1 MVYCRDVRVRRY
13 LNYLVNRFFSPECL
27 SRNITII
34 EVGKAAMPVLFF
46 SYLAHVTPVTID
58 VAFRCEVVLQQHISN
73 LKVLAKDCGHEGSL
87 GF

>member
-1 MVYCRDVRVRRY
+1 MVYCCDVRVRWY
-13 LNYLVNRFFSPECL
+13 LNYLVDRFFAPECL
-27 SRNITII
+27 SWNVTII

-87 GF
+87 SF